1 MILTNG
7 LLKLFGRAMVLG
19 ALLLVFGRCGS
30 SDDGTP
36 ANISAVFMET
46 ETTTLDAKGYATDPR
61 LVLTGP
67 VGTAYTVT
75 VTEGGSWCWTS
86 RRTHTTT
93 KSAKLVSANDVVY
106 LYLDDNETGASR
118 RAAVD
123 VVFDGGHEFTLTI
136 DQADYSVPASMDH
149 AWAELPA
156 YVEDPDYR
164 YVTHYAPLSSTV
176 TARNFTICYDTEK
189 RIANWVAYPIHDCYM
204 QGQYVRPDKN
214 NPDDKVWFYDPLIPS
229 QFQVNLSKG
238 SYKSGGIRGHQCMS
252 NHRYVNYKT
261 DANLPSSDLN
271 MQTFYSTNIMPQ
283 NSGFNGGS
291 WLKME
296 NTASVKR
303 CADTLY
309 IVTGTYGVQGYGSDK
324 SGTSVAVPE
333 YCWKVLLRTK
343 AGNTRKRIDQ
353 ITDASQLMAI
363 GFWAKNASSSKNG
376 LKEYITSVA
385 DIEEKT
391 GYKFFTML
399 DEDIAADVKAQNN
412 PSDWG
417 IN

>member
-19 ALLLVFGRCGS
+19 VLLLVFGQCSS

-36 ANISAVFMET
+36 ATMSVAFMDT
-46 ETTTLDAKGYATDPR
+46 GTTSFQAKGYASDPR

-75 VTEGGSWCWTS
+75 VTEGGAWCWTS
-86 RRTHTTT
+86 RRTEATT
-93 KSAKLVSANDVVY
+93 KSAQLVAASEVVY

-118 RAAVD
+118 RAAIAVA
-123 VVFDGGHEFTLTI
+123 FDGGLEFTLTV

-156 YVEDPDYR
+156 YVEDPDYL
-164 YVTHYAPLSSTV
+164 YVTNYAPLSSTV
-176 TARNFTICYDTEK
+176 TARNYTICYDKKK
-189 RIANWVAYPIHDCYM
+189 RIANWVAYPIHECYM
-204 QGQYVRPDKN
+204 QGQYVRPDN
-214 NPDDKVWFYDPLIPS
+214 VAPDNEVWLYNPLIPS
-229 QFQVNLSKG
+229 QFQTNLSLG
-238 SYKSGGIRGHQCMS
+238 SYRSGGIRGHQCMS
-252 NHRYVNYKT
+252 NHRYVNYKS
-261 DANLPSSDLN
+261 DASLPSSDLN

-283 NSGFNGGS
+283 NYNFNGGS
-291 WLKME
+291 WLRME
-296 NTASVKR
+296 NIASAKR

-324 SGTSVAVPE
+324 AGMSVAVPE

-343 AGNTRKRIDQ
+343 SGRTGNRIDR
-353 ITDASQLMAI
+353 ITDASQLISI
-363 GFWAKNASSSKNG
+363 GFWAKNASSSEDG

-399 DEDIAADVKAQNN
+399 DDDIAADVKAQNN
-412 PSDWG
+412 PSEWG

>member
-19 ALLLVFGRCGS
+19 VLLLVFGQCSS

-36 ANISAVFMET
+36 ATMSVAFMDT
-46 ETTTLDAKGYATDPR
+46 GTTSFQAKGYASDPR

-75 VTEGGSWCWTS
+75 VTEGGAWCWTS
-86 RRTHTTT
+86 RRTEATT
-93 KSAKLVSANDVVY
+93 KSAQLVAASEVVY

-118 RAAVD
+118 RAVIAVA
-123 VVFDGGHEFTLTI
+123 FDGGLEFTLTV

-156 YVEDPDYR
+156 YVEDPDYL
-164 YVTHYAPLSSTV
+164 YVTNYAPLSSTV
-176 TARNFTICYDTEK
+176 TARNYTICYDKKK
-189 RIANWVAYPIHDCYM
+189 RIANWVAYPIHECYM
-204 QGQYVRPDKN
+204 QGQYVRPDN
-214 NPDDKVWFYDPLIPS
+214 VAPDNEVWLYNPLIPS
-229 QFQVNLSKG
+229 QFQTNLSLG
-238 SYKSGGIRGHQCMS
+238 SYRSGGIRGHQCMS
-252 NHRYVNYKT
+252 NHRYVNYKS
-261 DANLPSSDLN
+261 DASLPSSDLN

-283 NSGFNGGS
+283 NYNFNGGS
-291 WLKME
+291 WLRME
-296 NTASVKR
+296 NIASAKR

-309 IVTGTYGVQGYGSDK
+309 IVTGTYGVQSYGSDK
-324 SGTSVAVPE
+324 AGTSVAVPE

-343 AGNTRKRIDQ
+343 SGKTGNRIDR
-353 ITDASQLMAI
+353 ITDASQLISI
-363 GFWAKNASSSKNG
+363 GFWAKNASSSEDG

-399 DEDIAADVKAQNN
+399 DDGIAADVKAQNN
-412 PSDWG
+412 PSEWG

>member
-1 MILTNG
+1 MILTKG

-30 SDDGTP
+30 SDDDTS
-36 ANISAVFMET
+36 ANISALFLDT
-46 ETTTLDAKGYATDPR
+46 ETTTLTAKGYATDPR

-86 RRTHTTT
+86 RRTQATT

-156 YVEDPDYR
+156 YVEDPDYL
-164 YVTHYAPLSSTV
+164 YVTNYAPLSSTV
-176 TARNFTICYDTEK
+176 TARNYTICYDKKK
-189 RIANWVAYPIHDCYM
+189 RIANWVAYPIHECYM
-204 QGQYVRPDKN
+204 QGQYVRPDN
-214 NPDDKVWFYDPLIPS
+214 VAPDNKVWLYNPLIPS
-229 QFQVNLSKG
+229 QFQTNLSLG
-238 SYKSGGIRGHQCMS
+238 SYRSGGIRGHQCMS
-252 NHRYVNYKT
+252 NHRYVNYKS
-261 DANLPSSDLN
+261 DADLPSSDLN

-283 NSGFNGGS
+283 NSAFNSGS
-291 WLKME
+291 WLSME
-296 NTASVKR
+296 NIASSKR

-324 SGTSVAVPE
+324 AGTAVAVPE
-333 YCWKVLLRTK
+333 YCWKVLLRTRSGK
-343 AGNTRKRIDQ
+343 TGKRIDR
-353 ITDASQLMAI
+353 ITDASQLIAV
-363 GFWAKNASSSKNG
+363 GFWAANASSSKNG
-376 LKEYITSVA
+376 LKQYITSVA

>member
-1 MILTNG
+1 
-7 LLKLFGRAMVLG
+7 MVLG

-86 RRTHTTT
+86 RRTQATT

-156 YVEDPDYR
+156 YVEASDYC
-164 YVTHYAPLSSTV
+164 YVTHYAPLSEGK
-176 TARNFTICYDTEK
+176 TARNFTICYDTKK
-189 RIANWVAYPIHDCYM
+189 RIANWVAYPIHSCYRV
-204 QGQYVRPDKN
+204 GKYERSNAWK
-214 NPDDKVWFYDPLIPS
+214 YDPEVPEE
-229 QFQVNLSKG
+229 FQVDLSRG
-238 SYKSGGIRGHQCMS
+238 SYNGRPIRGHQCMS
-252 NHRYVNYKT
+252 YHRYVSY
-261 DANLPSSDLN
+261 SSLLN
-271 MQTFYSTNIMPQ
+271 EQTFYSTNIMPQ
-283 NSGFNGGS
+283 DPDLIAGRGG
-291 WLKME
+291 
-296 NTASVKR
+296 
-303 CADTLY
+303 
-309 IVTGTYGVQGYGSDK
+309 I
-324 SGTSVAVPE
+324 
-333 YCWKVLLRTK
+333 WKIL
-343 AGNTRKRIDQ
+343 
-353 ITDASQLMAI
+353 
-363 GFWAKNASSSKNG
+363 
-376 LKEYITSVA
+376 
-385 DIEEKT
+385 
-391 GYKFFTML
+391 
-399 DEDIAADVKAQNN
+399 
-412 PSDWG
+412 P
-417 IN
+417 

>member
-136 DQADYSVPASMDH
+136 DQADYSVPASMDR
-149 AWAELPA
+149 
-156 YVEDPDYR
+156 V
-164 YVTHYAPLSSTV
+164 
-176 TARNFTICYDTEK
+176 
-189 RIANWVAYPIHDCYM
+189 
-204 QGQYVRPDKN
+204 
-214 NPDDKVWFYDPLIPS
+214 
-229 QFQVNLSKG
+229 
-238 SYKSGGIRGHQCMS
+238 GGIARLCRS
-252 NHRYVNYKT
+252 PR
-261 DANLPSSDLN
+261 LPLR
-271 MQTFYSTNIMPQ
+271 
-283 NSGFNGGS
+283 
-291 WLKME
+291 
-296 NTASVKR
+296 NTLRAALFDR
-303 CADTLY
+303 D
-309 IVTGTYGVQGYGSDK
+309 GT
-324 SGTSVAVPE
+324 
-333 YCWKVLLRTK
+333 
-343 AGNTRKRIDQ
+343 
-353 ITDASQLMAI
+353 
-363 GFWAKNASSSKNG
+363 
-376 LKEYITSVA
+376 
-385 DIEEKT
+385 
-391 GYKFFTML
+391 
-399 DEDIAADVKAQNN
+399 
-412 PSDWG
+412 
-417 IN
+417 

>member
-86 RRTHTTT
+86 RRTQATT
-93 KSAKLVSANDVVY
+93 KSAQLVAASEVIY
-106 LYLDDNETGASR
+106 LYLDKNETGASR

-136 DQADYSVPASMDH
+136 DQADYSVQASMDH

-156 YVEDPDYR
+156 YVEAPDYR

-176 TARNFTICYDTEK
+176 TARNFTICYDTKK
-189 RIANWVAYPIHDCYM
+189 RIANWVAYPIHSCYRV
-204 QGQYVRPDKN
+204 GKYERSNAWK
-214 NPDDKVWFYDPLIPS
+214 YDPEVPEE
-229 QFQVNLSKG
+229 FQVDLSRG
-238 SYKSGGIRGHQCMS
+238 SYNGRPIRGHQCMS
-252 NHRYVNYKT
+252 YHRYVSY
-261 DANLPSSDLN
+261 SSLLN
-271 MQTFYSTNIMPQ
+271 EQTFYSTNIMPQ
-283 NSGFNGGS
+283 DPDFNSGS
-291 WLKME
+291 WGDLEDLTLKYI
-296 NTASVKR
+296 SYP
-303 CADTLY
+303 DTLY
-309 IVTGTYGVQGYGSDK
+309 NVTGTYGVQGYTTDK
-324 SGTSVAVPE
+324 EGNRVAIPQ

-343 AGNTRKRIDQ
+343 SGRTGKRIDQ
-353 ITDASQLMAI
+353 ITDASQLAAI
-363 GFWAKNASSSKNG
+363 GYWAENSSTTTGNIKQ
-376 LKEYITSVA
+376 YITSVA

-399 DEDIAADVKAQNN
+399 DEAIAADVKAQNN

>member
-67 VGTAYTVT
+67 VGTVYTVT

-86 RRTHTTT
+86 RKTQATT
-93 KSAKLVSANDVVY
+93 KSAQLVAASEVIY
-106 LYLDDNETGASR
+106 LYLDKNETGASR

-156 YVEDPDYR
+156 YVEVPDYR

-176 TARNFTICYDTEK
+176 TARNFTICYDTKK
-189 RIANWVAYPIHDCYM
+189 RIANWVAI
-204 QGQYVRPDKN
+204 RS
-214 NPDDKVWFYDPLIPS
+214 IP
-229 QFQVNLSKG
+229 
-238 SYKSGGIRGHQCMS
+238 
-252 NHRYVNYKT
+252 
-261 DANLPSSDLN
+261 
-271 MQTFYSTNIMPQ
+271 
-283 NSGFNGGS
+283 
-291 WLKME
+291 
-296 NTASVKR
+296 
-303 CADTLY
+303 
-309 IVTGTYGVQGYGSDK
+309 VTGLENM
-324 SGTSVAVPE
+324 SV
-333 YCWKVLLRTK
+333 LMH
-343 AGNTRKRIDQ
+343 GNTI
-353 ITDASQLMAI
+353 
-363 GFWAKNASSSKNG
+363 
-376 LKEYITSVA
+376 LKCRRNFRSI
-385 DIEEKT
+385 
-391 GYKFFTML
+391 
-399 DEDIAADVKAQNN
+399 
-412 PSDWG
+412 
-417 IN
+417 

>member
-36 ANISAVFMET
+36 ANIAAVFMET

-176 TARNFTICYDTEK
+176 TARNFTICYDTKK
-189 RIANWVAYPIHDCYM
+189 RIANWIAYPIHDCYM

-309 IVTGTYGVQGYGSDK
+309 IVTGTYGVQGSGSDK
-324 SGTSVAVPE
+324 AGTSVAVPE
-333 YCWKVLLRTK
+333 YCWKVLLRTRS
-343 AGNTRKRIDQ
+343 GRTGKRVDQ

-376 LKEYITSVA
+376 LKEYLTSVA